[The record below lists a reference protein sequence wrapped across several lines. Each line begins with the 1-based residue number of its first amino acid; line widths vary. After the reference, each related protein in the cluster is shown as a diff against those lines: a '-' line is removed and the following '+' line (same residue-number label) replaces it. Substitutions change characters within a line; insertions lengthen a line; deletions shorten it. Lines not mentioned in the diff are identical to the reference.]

1 MQNVEESART
11 AERTRFIGGDE
22 CALETEEQPFQPNMC
37 GARTRSGTPCDRAP
51 EPGRRRC
58 RNHGGAPS
66 TGAPRGNT
74 NARRHG
80 RYSAK
85 TREIQALG
93 RLQNRIADLARAQL
107 AILKAL
113 ACGDDHRFEIAEK
126 PVAQCMR
133 RLVAA
138 ALALDRVLA
147 ARGDDEGRRKLIEGA
162 LRLAA
167 TTTAIKRAH
176 V

>member
-1 MQNVEESART
+1 MCST
-11 AERTRFIGGDE
+11 AIRPATTMFAPSVAACDWSIRRLKREGPGPPT
-22 CALETEEQPFQPNMC
+22 APQSPA
-37 GARTRSGTPCDRAP
+37 ARTRSGAPCDRNP

-93 RLQNRIADLARAQL
+93 RLQNRVADLARAQL

-126 PVAQCMR
+126 RVAQCVQ
-133 RLVAA
+133 RLRQA
-138 ALALDRVLA
+138 ALALDRV
-147 ARGDDEGRRKLIEGA
+147 IA
-162 LRLAA
+162 LVAGGPSRFG
-167 TTTAIKRAH
+167 
-176 V
+176 